1 MKGSLL
7 EVHQVSHFGHQDM
20 VHQRQCEKVA
30 RIFNVSQ
37 EFVFQHLTAEGRF
50 NMLKAGVDYLLEYQ
64 DLDRMSWMGLICWCD
79 SLDVDF
85 ATSCKST
92 NVVLFTPLLLSCLF
106 VGTIHKN
113 YVKLRW

>member
-1 MKGSLL
+1 
-7 EVHQVSHFGHQDM
+7 M

-64 DLDRMSWMGLICWCD
+64 ERLVGRVGTGFVDAMW
-79 SLDVDF
+79 LDVDVAVANLQKLLCF
-85 ATSCKST
+85 
-92 NVVLFTPLLLSCLF
+92 LQLLLVSSLF
-106 VGTIHKN
+106 AGTTQ
-113 YVKLRW
+113 KLM

>member
-1 MKGSLL
+1 
-7 EVHQVSHFGHQDM
+7 M

-64 DLDRMSWMGLICWCD
+64 ERLVGRVGTGFVGCRCC
-79 SLDVDF
+79 
-85 ATSCKST
+85 SCKSKR
-92 NVVLFTPLLLSCLF
+92 LFCLLHLLLSSLF
-106 VGTIHKN
+106 VGTI
-113 YVKLRW
+113 

>member
-1 MKGSLL
+1 
-7 EVHQVSHFGHQDM
+7 M

-64 DLDRMSWMGLICWCD
+64 ERLAGRVGTGFVGCRCC
-79 SLDVDF
+79 
-85 ATSCKST
+85 SCKST
-92 NVVLFTPLLLSCLF
+92 KVVLSTSFVVAVLLVCGNDSK
-106 VGTIHKN
+106 IN
-113 YVKLRW
+113 VKL